1 MAWAESVVKSQ
12 LQEQAE
18 AAKPG
23 SASARYLYIRAFE
36 DYVKKGQ
43 IEQGVDCGL
52 NAVRLYYTKND
63 YQEAFD
69 LLRQIDQTIT
79 AQKLV
84 SNREAAV
91 RYRTYR
97 ERMAMYM
104 KLHRPSSALDN
115 LNAME
120 RCATESNDETVKND
134 LLHHKAVY
142 YYTVG
147 NVAKGNEAFK
157 EMSRKLTTS
166 KDFDKVEEAYK
177 ALIGSA
183 QRSGSAGMITQSY
196 RSYIAWKDSAYAIK
210 KADEIAGLQKIINE
224 QKETIASKD
233 SSLSFRQMLII
244 GLCVLAAGLI
254 GVLIFGALLLL
265 RLKLLNRKQKK
276 IIQISNENN
285 DLKSKFISSISDQLK
300 PTLLKLDKNKLE
312 VKAILDF
319 CDHIQAFSSLANTSE
334 ETIPVEDTAV
344 QPFCQEIIDKMRGQ
358 VKQGVSLKMDVPKT
372 TVPINQEFVSRIL
385 THLLGNAAE
394 FTPAGGNI
402 HLNFKKRGPHKYEF
416 IVSNTG
422 CGVPE
427 EKRENLF
434 KPFTEVKDL
443 MQGDGLGLPIC
454 KQMALK
460 MNGDLELDTNF
471 TKGACFVLSI
481 YA

>member
-1 MAWAESVVKSQ
+1 MVWAESVVKSQ

-43 IEQGVDCGL
+43 IEQGIDCGL
-52 NAVRLYYTKND
+52 NAVRLYYIKND

-69 LLRQIDQTIT
+69 LLRQLDQTIVG
-79 AQKLV
+79 KEFPP
-84 SNREAAV
+84 SREAALH
-91 RYRTYR
+91 YKTYK

-104 KLHRPSSALDN
+104 RLKRLSAALDN

-120 RCATESNDETVKND
+120 RCASESNDETVKND

-166 KDFDKVEEAYK
+166 QDFDKVEEAYK

-210 KADEIAGLQKIINE
+210 KADEIAGLHKIINE

-285 DLKSKFISSISDQLK
+285 DLKSKFISNISDQLK
-300 PTLLKLDKNKLE
+300 PTL
-312 VKAILDF
+312 
-319 CDHIQAFSSLANTSE
+319 CDHIQAFSDLTNKSD

-416 IVSNTG
+416 VVSNTG
-422 CGVPE
+422 RGVPE